1 MNSVAE
7 MLEQRGNIE
16 VGQLSK
22 DLHISSRQLQRIFS
36 ENIGVSPKKFSSLMR
51 YQNLW
56 NDVFC
61 NKNFATL
68 FLRNLYLIAC
78 ILYFVF
84 GFFSRLTYDKKEVSQ
99 VLHIRGA
106 KRIDKTS
113 FSYLLLPSFNFSHKK
128 RRTLRLFL

>member
-36 ENIGVSPKKFSSLMR
+36 ENIGVSPKKFSSLIR

-56 NDVFC
+56 NDVLC
-61 NKNFATL
+61 NKNFDVMDAVVKYGFTDQA
-68 FLRNLYLIAC
+68 NLLNE
-78 ILYFVF
+78 F
-84 GFFSRLTYDKKEVSQ
+84 KKYHTITIPQ
-99 VLHIRGA
+99 A
-106 KRIDKTS
+106 KRTALNDVA
-113 FSYLLLPSFNFSHKK
+113 
-128 RRTLRLFL
+128 FLQDR